1 MKFYV
6 TEYLLQQLQVS
17 LCTEQNIKK
26 KEEESN
32 KQNKPKRCNTDFSV
46 DTKQRE
52 RKKEKEQ
59 KD

>member
-26 KEEESN
+26 KEESN

>member
-6 TEYLLQQLQVS
+6 TEYLHQQLQAS
-17 LCTEQNIKK
+17 LCTEPYIRKK
-26 KEEESN
+26 REQSN

-46 DTKQRE
+46 DTNQRE
-52 RKKEKEQ
+52 RKKEKEE

>member
-6 TEYLLQQLQVS
+6 TEYLQQLQVS
-17 LCTEQNIKK
+17 LCTERNIRKK
-26 KEEESN
+26 GEESN

-46 DTKQRE
+46 DTNQRE
-52 RKKEKEQ
+52 RKKEKEE